1 MLKKGLLVGG
11 ALLIG
16 LFLLFLFYPFPDES
30 SSVQKD
36 ADNSGQEG
44 ELSELKEAQSTV
56 LRQISRDS
64 SAVKPDVQLES
75 EPKILTKLPPLRESD
90 EFIRD
95 RVSDWGLPKLWVD
108 NESLIARYAALIA
121 SISRG
126 ELPRRQLAFLVPTGN
141 FKVLRD
147 GEKIFASPENYRR
160 FDNFVDLVEQVPV
173 GRLAQLLREIDPLVR
188 ISLRQLGLSGAPES
202 ILLGAFG
209 RILSMPRLPSR
220 IELVQSTVVFEFA
233 DPSLESLP
241 EFEKQLIRMG
251 PRNLERLQNYT
262 RKLKSIYLKT

>member
-1 MLKKGLLVGG
+1 MLKKGLLVGT

-16 LFLLFLFYPFPDES
+16 LFLLFLFYPFPNES
-30 SSVQKD
+30 ASVRKD
-36 ADNSGQEG
+36 ADNSVQES
-44 ELSELKEAQSTV
+44 ELSELKEAQSTF
-56 LRQISRDS
+56 LSQISQDN
-64 SAVKPDVQLES
+64 SAVNPDVQFES
-75 EPKILTKLPPLRESD
+75 EPKILIKLPPLSESD
-90 EFIRD
+90 GFIRD
-95 RVSDWGLPKLWVD
+95 RVSDWGLPGLWVD

-126 ELPRRQLAFLVPTGN
+126 ELPRRQLGFLLPKGN

-202 ILLGAFG
+202 ILLGAFD

>member
-1 MLKKGLLVGG
+1 M
-11 ALLIG
+11 
-16 LFLLFLFYPFPDES
+16 
-30 SSVQKD
+30 
-36 ADNSGQEG
+36 
-44 ELSELKEAQSTV
+44 
-56 LRQISRDS
+56 
-64 SAVKPDVQLES
+64 
-75 EPKILTKLPPLRESD
+75 
-90 EFIRD
+90 
-95 RVSDWGLPKLWVD
+95 
-108 NESLIARYAALIA
+108 
-121 SISRG
+121 
-126 ELPRRQLAFLVPTGN
+126 
-141 FKVLRD
+141 
-147 GEKIFASPENYRR
+147 
-160 FDNFVDLVEQVPV
+160 DLVEQVPV

-202 ILLGAFG
+202 ILLGAFD

>member
-64 SAVKPDVQLES
+64 SAVKPDVQFES
-75 EPKILTKLPPLRESD
+75 EPKIATKLPPLRESD

-95 RVSDWGLPKLWVD
+95 KVSDWGLPKLWVD

-126 ELPRRQLAFLVPTGN
+126 ELPRRQLAFLVPKGN

-188 ISLRQLGLSGAPES
+188 ISLRQLGLSG
-202 ILLGAFG
+202 LLNRFSLA
-209 RILSMPRLPSR
+209 RLTEYCRCPDY
-220 IELVQSTVVFEFA
+220 L
-233 DPSLESLP
+233 LESSWCNRRSFL
-241 EFEKQLIRMG
+241 
-251 PRNLERLQNYT
+251 NLLT
-262 RKLKSIYLKT
+262 RVLSRCRSSKNNSSGWDLEI

>member
-1 MLKKGLLVGG
+1 M
-11 ALLIG
+11 
-16 LFLLFLFYPFPDES
+16 
-30 SSVQKD
+30 
-36 ADNSGQEG
+36 
-44 ELSELKEAQSTV
+44 
-56 LRQISRDS
+56 
-64 SAVKPDVQLES
+64 
-75 EPKILTKLPPLRESD
+75 
-90 EFIRD
+90 
-95 RVSDWGLPKLWVD
+95 
-108 NESLIARYAALIA
+108 
-121 SISRG
+121 
-126 ELPRRQLAFLVPTGN
+126 
-141 FKVLRD
+141 LRD
-147 GEKIFASPENYRR
+147 GENFFASPENYRR

-202 ILLGAFG
+202 ILLGAFD

>member
-1 MLKKGLLVGG
+1 MLKKGLLVGA

-16 LFLLFLFYPFPDES
+16 LFLLFLFYPFPEES
-30 SSVQKD
+30 TFVQKD
-36 ADNSGQEG
+36 ADDSGQE
-44 ELSELKEAQSTV
+44 SELKEEQSNV
-56 LRQISRDS
+56 LSQISQDN
-64 SAVKPDVQLES
+64 SAVKPDVQFES
-75 EPKILTKLPPLRESD
+75 EHKILIKLPPLSESD
-90 EFIRD
+90 GFIRD
-95 RVSDWGLPKLWVD
+95 RVSDWGLPSFWVD

-126 ELPRRQLAFLVPTGN
+126 ELPRRQLAFLVPKGN

-147 GEKIFASPENYRR
+147 GEKNFASPENYRR
-160 FDNFVDLVEQVPV
+160 FDNFVGFVEQVPV

-202 ILLGAFG
+202 ILLGAFD
-209 RILSMPRLPSR
+209 RILSMPKSPSR
-220 IELVQSTVVFEFA
+220 IELVQSTVVFKFA